1 VGRRGDQALRGNTSR
16 RSALRRWARD
26 AGLVM
31 LVACGLLGFAG
42 SYALAG
48 GFHRAAGAT
57 TTSPRPDPPP
67 TTTVHPQPA
76 PPPPPPAQAP
86 PPPPPVY
93 VAPPPPPVA
102 ASRPAQKSVRH
113 PARRRHHHRQSQK
126 KAGPA
131 AANSPPRPPDRP
143 SAVALA
149 SPATTGADISSSLLV
164 TLVLGIGLAAAVVS
178 IAVAVTPPWAL
189 PRPVAIAIHERRQ
202 ELIFGGVGMA
212 LAICVSL
219 AVTLW
224 IP

>member
-1 VGRRGDQALRGNTSR
+1 
-16 RSALRRWARD
+16 
-26 AGLVM
+26 
-31 LVACGLLGFAG
+31 
-42 SYALAG
+42 
-48 GFHRAAGAT
+48 
-57 TTSPRPDPPP
+57 
-67 TTTVHPQPA
+67 
-76 PPPPPPAQAP
+76 
-86 PPPPPVY
+86 
-93 VAPPPPPVA
+93 
-102 ASRPAQKSVRH
+102 
-113 PARRRHHHRQSQK
+113 
-126 KAGPA
+126 
-131 AANSPPRPPDRP
+131 
-143 SAVALA
+143 LA